1 VQRDDLRLL
10 SELPLFRELTTT
22 ELMMVLM
29 ATNKKQYEPG
39 QVIVREGNEGDSL
52 FIVKEGEVEVRKYDG
67 KGSEHQL
74 ATLGPGE
81 CFGEISLI
89 DSEPRSASVYAQTD
103 CTLYRITR
111 NNFADLILHH
121 KEIERKFYKAISIT
135 LAQRLRRVNEYL
147 TFNLEVGEMISE
159 MEKKD

>member
-1 VQRDDLRLL
+1 MQRDDLRLL
-10 SELPLFRELTTT
+10 SKLPLFMELTTT

-29 ATNKKQYEPG
+29 ATNKIEYKPG
-39 QVIVREGNEGDSL
+39 QIIIREGTAGDSL
-52 FIVKEGEVEVRKYDG
+52 FIVKEGEVEIRKYDG
-67 KGSEHQL
+67 NGVEHQL

-103 CTLYRITR
+103 CTLYQITR
-111 NNFADLILHH
+111 NDFADLIIHH
-121 KEIERKFYKAISIT
+121 REIERKFYKAISLT

-159 MEKKD
+159 IEKKP